1 MNNYAEEKSQLK
13 KALDNLMITKS
24 QKLAEEVLTEH
35 IGFEK
40 EKKRFQREVRFYIIF
55 RGNFRPLSKIV
66 CYAGPPG
73 TGKTTFVQTLKEAMG
88 RELKLVPC
96 AGLESSPEF
105 SILGSK
111 DKPSL
116 VA

>member
-1 MNNYAEEKSQLK
+1 MTDTKLKNALNNLK
-13 KALDNLMITKS
+13 VTKS
-24 QKLAEEVLTEH
+24 QKLAEKILAEH

-40 EKKRFQREVRFYIIF
+40 EKKKFQQEIRFYIMC

-73 TGKTTFVQTLKEAMG
+73 TGKTTFVQSLKEAMG
-88 RELKLVPC
+88 RELKLVSC
-96 AGLESSPEF
+96 AGLESSPKF
-105 SILGSK
+105 SILGSQ